1 MGALGHYL
9 EQAGIATTQVSLV
22 REHTEAL
29 APPRALWVP
38 FILGRPFGAPRHAG
52 FQRDVVL
59 AALRL
64 LERDDG
70 PVIEDY
76 PHDAPFDDLGD
87 EPEGLACPVSFP
99 GRPSQ
104 GTLADQLIAEVAQLG
119 AWHDLAV
126 RHRGRTTLGVT
137 GLEID
142 ALAGYIASW
151 LTGSPPASFR
161 AGLPDGAALKLAC
174 DELKAYYYEAKSV
187 QPGRHGSPAIQ
198 RWFWH
203 DTAAGQVF
211 LTLRTTAAQS
221 SDPSLKPLAAQSLVP
236 RAVDVSLQSN
246 ASMIHRRSAP

>member
-1 MGALGHYL
+1 V
-9 EQAGIATTQVSLV
+9 ATTQVSLV

-38 FILGRPFGAPRHAG
+38 FMLGRPFGVPHDAA
-52 FQRDVVL
+52 FQRDVLL

-64 LERDDG
+64 LERDGG

-76 PHDAPFDDLGD
+76 PHDAPHDDLGA

-104 GTLADQLIAEVAQLG
+104 GTLAEQLVAEVAQL
-119 AWHDLAV
+119 AVWHDLAA

-142 ALAGYIASW
+142 ALAGYLASW
-151 LTGSPPASFR
+151 LTEPPPAPFR
-161 AGLPDGAALKLAC
+161 TGLSNGAALKLAC

-187 QPGRHGSPAIQ
+187 QPGRHGSAAIQ
-198 RWFWH
+198 GWFWH
-203 DTAAGQVF
+203 DTAAGQAFVA
-211 LTLRTTAAQS
+211 LREKAACS
-221 SDPSLKPLAAQSLVP
+221 ADPSLKPLAVQSLVP
-236 RAVDVSLQSN
+236 RAVEMNLKTVPP
-246 ASMIHRRSAP
+246 AST

>member
-9 EQAGIATTQVSLV
+9 EREGVATTQISLV

-38 FILGRPFGAPRHAG
+38 FMLGRPFGVPHLAV
-52 FQRDVVL
+52 FQRDVL
-59 AALRL
+59 LTALRL
-64 LERDDG
+64 LERADG

-76 PHDAPFDDLGD
+76 PHDAPFDDLGA

-104 GTLADQLIAEVAQLG
+104 GTLAEQLADEVAQLA
-119 AWHDLAV
+119 AWHDLAL

-137 GLEID
+137 GLGPD
-142 ALAGYIASW
+142 ALAAYIASW
-151 LTGSPPASFR
+151 LADTPPASFR
-161 AGLPDGAALKLAC
+161 AGLTDGAALKLAC

-187 QPGRHGSPAIQ
+187 QPGRHGSAAIQ

-203 DTAAGQVF
+203 DTAAGQAFVA
-211 LTLRTTAAQS
+211 LREKAAQS
-221 SDPSLKPLAAQSLVP
+221 ADPSMRPLAVQSLVP
-236 RAVDVSLQSN
+236 RAVEMSLQSGMSN
-246 ASMIHRRSAP
+246 TNERSAP